1 MQPSRHHGFRQSALW
16 LALAAVLLRA
26 LLPAGFMPERR
37 AGERGIGLAI
47 CYASPLAKLR
57 ADQGQPS
64 GIHDHASCAFSAA
77 AGPGLPSSGIR
88 SGQKPAVAANIAA
101 LDAARFA
108 SRFSNGRPPARAP
121 PAFS

>member
-1 MQPSRHHGFRQSALW
+1 
-16 LALAAVLLRA
+16 VLLRA
-26 LLPAGFMPERR
+26 LLPADFMPERR

-77 AGPGLPSSGIR
+77 AGPGLPSSGIHR
-88 SGQKPAVAANIAA
+88 GQKLVVAANIAV
-101 LDAARFA
+101 LDVARFT

-121 PAFS
+121 PVFS